1 MTIILALAAQSLIA
15 VPDAVRAT
23 LDGACPAWRLAPVMP
38 EVSEEVRDRTPSW
51 PPNLIPG
58 DFDGNGQVDVAVL
71 VECREKVELLAF
83 LARGSGFEK
92 HVVEP
97 SQPID
102 PRQFLH
108 LIQREYGRDAIGVEY
123 IAIGGHAW
131 VLRDGTWRSI
141 PR

>member
-1 MTIILALAAQSLIA
+1 MTVIVALVLQSLIA
-15 VPDAVRAT
+15 VPDAVRVS
-23 LDGACPAWRLAPVMP
+23 LDGSCPGWRLAPVLP
-38 EVSEEVRDRTPSW
+38 EIAEEIRGRTPSW

-71 VECREKVELLAF
+71 ASCGDRVELVAF
-83 LARGSGFEK
+83 LAGAAGFTK
-92 HVVEP
+92 FVIEP
-97 SQPID
+97 AQPAD

-108 LIQREYGRDAIGVEY
+108 LIQKEYGRDAIGVEY

-131 VLRDGTWRSI
+131 IFRDGAWRST